1 MFLFTVKMSI
11 VPVDQSVMELG
22 TCQPGVAEKYLRNA
36 VVEYPDS
43 SSDTFRIHKNADGQ
57 VLFDLAAD
65 YVKMD
70 KQDKRYFSLVY
81 IDKRTKKPRFLN
93 NERAVAKQS
102 DIRNWKFTFTFK
114 FFPQEPSVL
123 SLKSR
128 KFLVEQC
135 RSDIYSRKIPADTET
150 QAQLAS
156 YIAQAELGDYK
167 PSDTYGHYVRNGRF
181 ASSVDY
187 DFVNAVQEYHL
198 RRIGQ
203 KEHEA
208 YMFYLNYCKN
218 LPLYGIHCYETKD
231 HDNGIPIEMGV
242 GARGLLTY
250 IHGKGVTHLFEWKYI
265 DKISFRRKFFCM
277 KFLNVLPKQDQ
288 DLEGSTIVFKLSS
301 SSVAERFYKL
311 AVEHHGFFR
320 LLKTAPKAKGKRS
333 FFRWATERFRSH
345 KRHDSDTVVVPDE
358 RKYLNETIRTIGLE
372 ETMDDANDTMNI
384 SLIDRTQGSD
394 QGSVYSL
401 ETEMAKLAIA
411 EQEEVEPEEELNVGM
426 ENKEEEVDHDAAL
439 IRAILDATMLDP
451 DVVVERVEMRES
463 VC

>member
-1 MFLFTVKMSI
+1 MPNKVAAEPAS
-11 VPVDQSVMELG
+11 MEALNRR
-22 TCQPGVAEKYLRNA
+22 THVAERKLYPAEIR
-36 VVEYPDS
+36 YPDNTVQTFKIHES
-43 SSDTFRIHKNADGQ
+43 AKGRILLDLATDFLKLSSDDRQ
-57 VLFDLAAD
+57 
-65 YVKMD
+65 
-70 KQDKRYFSLVY
+70 YFELTY
-81 IDKRTKKPRFLN
+81 LKPKTNEPRFLN

-198 RRIGQ
+198 RRTGQ

-231 HDNGIPIEMGV
+231 FDGDSPIEVGV
-242 GARGLLTY
+242 GARGLVTY
-250 IHGKGVTHLFEWKYI
+250 TQDKGVTRSFGWKLI
-265 DKISFRRKFFCM
+265 KRISYRRKIFYV
-277 KFLNVLPKQDQ
+277 KLVDDLPETERVLRGKTIA
-288 DLEGSTIVFKLSS
+288 LKLLSTSH
-301 SSVAERFYKL
+301 AQRFYKL
-311 AVEHHGFFR
+311 AVEQHEFYR
-320 LLKTAPKAKGKRS
+320 LVKSESKLKSKPTLIRWVSKRFQKKVPQREEAKNCALDFCEDQLEAEAEYFS
-333 FFRWATERFRSH
+333 QPPT
-345 KRHDSDTVVVPDE
+345 TV
-358 RKYLNETIRTIGLE
+358 E
-372 ETMDDANDTMNI
+372 EN
-384 SLIDRTQGSD
+384 
-394 QGSVYSL
+394 
-401 ETEMAKLAIA
+401 
-411 EQEEVEPEEELNVGM
+411 QEVN
-426 ENKEEEVDHDAAL
+426 HDAEL
-439 IRAILDATMLDP
+439 IRAIFEATKLNP
-451 DVVVERVEMRES
+451 AVVVESYVENTKNE
-463 VC
+463 